1 MSSYKTQSIDTSI
14 EAEKFQFNLWR
25 KLTTIQKAAIVSN
38 WTKGCWEMSLNAIRD
53 RYPNATPKKIKQEFA
68 LLTLK
73 TDELN
78 LHLNLNFQRHLMLSD
93 PISLALVVA
102 DILDSLE
109 IPYLVG
115 GSVASTLLG
124 EPRSTQDI
132 DMVIDL
138 SPDKVTS
145 LINLLQPRFY
155 VSEAAVLEAIQYK
168 RSFNIIDNE
177 SLGKVDFFILK
188 NDPFPR
194 TEFRRR
200 QAKVVRQNPDRV
212 LFLPTAE
219 DIILQ
224 KLIWHNLGFGSQK
237 QWRDILGVI
246 KLQGETLDFNYLR
259 QWGTNLGLLESL
271 ERALNQSGL

>member
-1 MSSYKTQSIDTSI
+1 
-14 EAEKFQFNLWR
+14 
-25 KLTTIQKAAIVSN
+25 
-38 WTKGCWEMSLNAIRD
+38 MSLNSIRD
-53 RYPNATPKKIKQEFA
+53 RYPNATPNKIKQEFA

-109 IPYLVG
+109 IPYLG

-124 EPRSTQDI
+124 EPRSTQAI
-132 DMVIDL
+132 DLVIDL

-271 ERALNQSGL
+271 ERALNESGL